1 MTIKIVK
8 KVLTIE
14 IIPVIL
20 KEKEP
25 TCITIICPETF
36 KPPPVTLQIPLPVM
50 EQLGQK
56 LGSSDYSEPSINSFS
71 FIQQQQAMY
80 REIASLTFNQ
90 TIWEIVPLSIT
101 DMPKVAAT

>member
-56 LGSSDYSEPSINSFS
+56 LGSSDYSEPKFHCQLWNSWDKS
-71 FIQQQQAMY
+71 WVVLIILNPNS
-80 REIASLTFNQ
+80 IASYGTVG
-90 TIWEIVPLSIT
+90 T
-101 DMPKVAAT
+101 KVG